1 MEQLALSETKTIN
14 NKLLVA
20 KLVEGNE
27 KAFSALF
34 NMYCNDVYAYSLSML
49 KNQVLAEEIV
59 QDAFVKIWLRRE
71 TLKSVENFGKY
82 MYVICRNKTLDELK
96 KIANQKLSHTR
107 LEKVLV
113 EESEVELLDNPTD
126 VYRQMIE
133 DAVSKLPEQQR
144 RVYMLSR
151 YDRLKNVE
159 IAQKLGLSES
169 TTKKHLQLAVKFIQ
183 SSLSSKVTIS
193 IVLVL
198 TTPITLI

>member
-1 MEQLALSETKTIN
+1 MSIKPLIN
-14 NKLLVA
+14 EAELTLQTA
-20 KLVEGNE
+20 EGNE
-27 KAFSALF
+27 RAFTKLF
-34 NMYCNDVYAYSLSML
+34 YWYYEPLGNIVFNLIQSRELT
-49 KNQVLAEEIV
+49 EEII

-71 TLKSVENFGKY
+71 TLKSVESFGRY

-96 KIANQKLSHTR
+96 KIANQKRSHSR

-113 EESEVELLDNPTD
+113 EESEIDLLDNPTD
-126 VYRQMIE
+126 EYRQMIE
-133 DAVSKLPEQQR
+133 NAVSKLPQQQR
-144 RVYMLSR
+144 TVYMLSR

-183 SSLSSKVTIS
+183 STLSSKMTIS